1 MSGYKTI
8 KVNIVDSKHMAT
20 VIVHVHI
27 LTPMWF
33 TVKINRVY
41 IEIYNIASGPLQNFP
56 TNLHIIIGTKPDYSY
71 LDN

>member
-1 MSGYKTI
+1 MTDSHMELRLQTHRWVKIIVTLHVMSGYKTI

-33 TVKINRVY
+33 TVKINW
-41 IEIYNIASGPLQNFP
+41 I
-56 TNLHIIIGTKPDYSY
+56 
-71 LDN
+71 

>member
-8 KVNIVDSKHMAT
+8 KVNSVDSKHMAT

-33 TVKINRVY
+33 TVKINW
-41 IEIYNIASGPLQNFP
+41 IYVKSIHRDIQHSIRTSLEFP
-56 TNLHIIIGTKPDYSY
+56 YKFTHNYRYKT
-71 LDN
+71 